1 MSLMRTKKEEI
12 ARGIKFGGIQA
23 KDELVVR
30 AGNKVL
36 PINESTTPR
45 FPNPSPDVKKEKGN
59 RTKTVSRMIELLR
72 WAAAAKSEKGGKY
85 IARKVRIYAS
95 NTVLFNCW
103 YPGQLMCASIDFRGP
118 TDVHLYDFRGPSITL
133 YAPQPIS
140 LGSKV
145 SQFRNR
151 TTLKSIQDVDQMTN
165 ESPKISFR
173 WELESCSTFSSAL
186 SISSTN
192 RNDQNVNVEIHSNPD
207 GNSSLVTLRSGSWI
221 TTDSDCKSL
230 GLSNYIFPHN

>member
-1 MSLMRTKKEEI
+1 MKTKKEEV
-12 ARGIKFGGIQA
+12 ARGPKFGGAQK
-23 KDELVVR
+23 KDDLVVWV
-30 AGNKVL
+30 GNKVL
-36 PINESTTPR
+36 PVNESITPR
-45 FPNPSPDVKKEKGN
+45 IPSPDVKKEKGD

-85 IARKVRIYAS
+85 IARKV
-95 NTVLFNCW
+95 
-103 YPGQLMCASIDFRGP
+103 
-118 TDVHLYDFRGPSITL
+118 
-133 YAPQPIS
+133 
-140 LGSKV
+140 

-151 TTLKSIQDVDQMTN
+151 TTLKSIHDVDQTTN

-192 RNDQNVNVEIHSNPD
+192 RNDQNVNIEIHSNPD
-207 GNSSLVTLRSGSWI
+207 GNSSLVTLRSGNWI

-230 GLSNYIFPHN
+230 RSL